1 LDWKSYIGI
10 KKASGGKGY
19 FVSTAGTNEEVIR
32 KYVESQEKEET
43 GQVKHEF

>member
-19 FVSTAGTNEEVIR
+19 FVSTAEINEEAIR
-32 KYVESQEKEET
+32 RYVESKEKEKT
-43 GQVKHEF
+43 RQVKCEF